1 MSVKDFFGNWVVK
14 NILLAIGLVVALVVV
29 ASITLS
35 IVTHHGNAQSVP
47 DFTGMTAS
55 QAASAAK
62 SHGIRTEVVD
72 SIYVKRMPRGS
83 VVRQEPKPG
92 AKVKKGR
99 RIQLIINAKSPKQI
113 PMPDLV
119 GYSLRSAKA
128 ELAAC
133 GLELGNLIYINDMAT
148 NNVLRQIYRH
158 SEIAPGRMIPG
169 ESRID
174 LVLGLNDED
183 NVTTV
188 PNLLGEKYRQ
198 ALDHIHDNYMN
209 VGSVRFDK
217 GIRTYVDS
225 LNAVVY
231 RQSPDDIG
239 NATVMGRTVSIYLT
253 LDADKLPAGV
263 KLSE

>member
-14 NILLAIGLVVALVVV
+14 NILLAAGLVIALVVV
-29 ASITLS
+29 ASIALS
-35 IVTHHGNAQSVP
+35 IVTHHGNAQPVP
-47 DFTGMTAS
+47 DFTGMTVP
-55 QAASAAK
+55 QAASEAK
-62 SHGIRTEVVD
+62 RHSMRTEVVD
-72 SIYVKRMPRGS
+72 SIYVKRMPRGA

-92 AKVKKGR
+92 AMVKKGR
-99 RIQLIINAKSPKQI
+99 RIQLVINAKRPKQI
-113 PMPDLV
+113 PMPNLV
-119 GYSLRSAKA
+119 GYSFRSAKA

-133 GLELGNLIYINDMAT
+133 GLELGSLIYINDMAT

-198 ALDHIHDNYMN
+198 AVDHIHDNYMN

-231 RQSPDDIG
+231 KQSPDDMG
-239 NATVMGRTVSIYLT
+239 STTVMGRTVSIYLT
-253 LDADKLPAGV
+253 LDAGKLPAGV

>member
-14 NILLAIGLVVALVVV
+14 NILLAAGLVIALVVA

-35 IVTHHGNAQSVP
+35 IVTHHGNVQPVP
-47 DFTGMTAS
+47 DFTGMTVHK
-55 QAASAAK
+55 ASAEAR
-62 SHGIRTEVVD
+62 SNEMRTEVVD
-72 SIYVKRMPRGS
+72 SIYVKRMPRGT

-92 AKVKKGR
+92 AMVKKGR
-99 RIQLIINAKSPKQI
+99 RIQLIINAKRPKQI
-113 PMPDLV
+113 PMPNLV

-128 ELAAC
+128 ELVSS
-133 GLELGNLIYINDMAT
+133 GLELGSLIYINDMAT

-188 PNLLGEKYRQ
+188 PNLLGDKYRQ
-198 ALDHIHDNYMN
+198 AIDHIHDNYMN

-217 GIRTYVDS
+217 GIRTYIDS

-231 RQSPDDIG
+231 KQSPDG
-239 NATVMGRTVSIYLT
+239 AGEATVMGRTVSIYLT
-253 LDADKLPAGV
+253 LDADKIPAGV